1 MLMSYRIVL
10 STAAAVAMAIAL
22 QAQTATSKQANGSTP
37 GEVTVTGCV
46 ERADQVGASGTA
58 ATTVDS
64 LSFVLIHAV
73 RGIAADRQ
81 VAGTSGTNS
90 NKAVGGIYRL
100 DSNVATLNP
109 HVGHKVE
116 VTGTVDGAAA
126 ATPPSADTTS
136 AANAP
141 RLKVARVKMVS
152 ETCDR

>member
-1 MLMSYRIVL
+1 M
-10 STAAAVAMAIAL
+10 
-22 QAQTATSKQANGSTP
+22 
-37 GEVTVTGCV
+37 
-46 ERADQVGASGTA
+46 
-58 ATTVDS
+58 
-64 LSFVLIHAV
+64 
-73 RGIAADRQ
+73 AADRQ